1 MLKKIFVYVATVFG
15 LLVVIV
21 ALGGTKALQ
30 FSAMGA
36 AGAAFAAPPETVTA
50 AAVTEE
56 SWENL
61 LTATGSLAPVQGV
74 TIGAEVPGKIT
85 AINFESGAT
94 VAAGAPL
101 VQLDVST
108 ETAQL
113 RASESVADLAKLNL
127 TRARE
132 LRQQGTNSTSD
143 LDAADAQA
151 KQAAAAADNLRA
163 VIAKKTIRAPFAG
176 RLGLRLVNLGQ
187 ILKDGEAIVTLQTLD
202 PIYANFSLPQ
212 QFFSSLAVGASVRL
226 TSDAAPGEHFEGKIT
241 AIAPEVDAA
250 TRNVRLQATLANAAE
265 KLRAGMFASVAV
277 VLPASEKKSLVIP
290 STAILNAPYGD
301 SVFVISE
308 TKNAKTGAMEK
319 TLRQQFIRVGAARGD
334 FVTVVSGLKLGE
346 QVVTTGIF
354 KLRPN
359 MTVII
364 DNTLAPKAELAPK
377 PANT

>member
-1 MLKKIFVYVATVFG
+1 MLKKILVYVATVFG

-36 AGAAFAAPPETVTA
+36 AGAAMVPPPETVTA
-50 AAVTEE
+50 AAASEE

-61 LTATGSLAPVQGV
+61 LTASGSLAPVQGV

-94 VAAGAPL
+94 VAVGAPL

-113 RASESVADLAKLNL
+113 RAAESVADLAKLNL

-132 LRQQGTNSTSD
+132 LREQGTNSSSD

-212 QFFSSLAVGASVRL
+212 QFLSSLSVGAPVRL
-226 TSDAAPGEHFEGKIT
+226 TSDAAPGQTFAGKIT
-241 AIAPEVDAA
+241 AIAPEVDAV
-250 TRNVRLQATLANAAE
+250 TRNIRLQATLANAAE

-308 TKNAKTGAMEK
+308 TKNSKTGAMEK

-334 FVTVVSGLKLGE
+334 FVTVVSGLKPGE

-354 KLRPN
+354 KLRPG
-359 MTVII
+359 MTVNI

-377 PANT
+377 PDNT